1 MRATRDAGSKGTLV
15 PQQEVNRL
23 CAKCSRNCKQ
33 RATVV
38 VVGCAKYAR
47 AAAKEGE
54 ESKR

>member
-1 MRATRDAGSKGTLV
+1 MRATRDAGSKGALV
-15 PQQEVNRL
+15 PQREVNRL

-33 RATVV
+33 HATVV

-47 AAAKEGE
+47 AEAREDE

>member
-1 MRATRDAGSKGTLV
+1 MRATRDAGSKGALV
-15 PQQEVNRL
+15 PQKEVNRL

-38 VVGCAKYAR
+38 VVGCAKYVR
-47 AAAKEGE
+47 VAAKEGE